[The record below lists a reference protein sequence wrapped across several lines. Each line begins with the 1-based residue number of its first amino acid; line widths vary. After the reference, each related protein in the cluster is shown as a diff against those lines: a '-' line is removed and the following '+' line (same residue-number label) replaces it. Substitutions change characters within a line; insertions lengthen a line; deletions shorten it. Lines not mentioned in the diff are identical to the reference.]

1 LVLRPISKTK
11 KFSGTDVA
19 SGQREGLLFNW
30 VWDFSIGSTLFD
42 QPRSGKT
49 LVNQDIIKMVQAGFS
64 TDLITEMIN
73 TSKVN
78 FDLSPNGLLALKEA
92 GVPDEIIRAM
102 VERNKKP

>member
-1 LVLRPISKTK
+1 
-11 KFSGTDVA
+11 
-19 SGQREGLLFNW
+19 
-30 VWDFSIGSTLFD
+30 
-42 QPRSGKT
+42 
-49 LVNQDIIKMVQAGFS
+49 MVQGGFS